1 MDNKIIARP
10 LSVEEFAPFGEVI
23 EKEGAE
29 QFSINEGLCTRF
41 HDLATIEFSGPSA
54 KPLLSVFSSKPC
66 PLPLE
71 LKMVERHPL
80 GSQAFIP
87 FLGAPFLVIVAPDQ
101 AGTPGRPL
109 AFVTAKG
116 QGINF
121 RKNTWHGVLS
131 PLQEPAE
138 FMVIDR
144 GGEGDNLEEYKFN
157 DPYFVTV

>member
-1 MDNKIIARP
+1 MENKIVAHP
-10 LSVEEFAPFGEVI
+10 LTGVEFAPFGEVI
-23 EKEGAE
+23 EKEGAQ
-29 QFSINEGLCTRF
+29 QFGINDGLCTRF

-54 KPLLSVFSSKPC
+54 KPLLSIFSSKPC

-87 FLGAPFLVIVAPDQ
+87 FLGAPFLVIVAPDHD
-101 AGTPGRPL
+101 GKPGHPL

-131 PLQEPAE
+131 PLQDPAD
-138 FMVIDR
+138 FLVIDR
-144 GGEGDNLEEYKFN
+144 GGDGDNLQEYKF
-157 DPYFVTV
+157 DEPYFVTV